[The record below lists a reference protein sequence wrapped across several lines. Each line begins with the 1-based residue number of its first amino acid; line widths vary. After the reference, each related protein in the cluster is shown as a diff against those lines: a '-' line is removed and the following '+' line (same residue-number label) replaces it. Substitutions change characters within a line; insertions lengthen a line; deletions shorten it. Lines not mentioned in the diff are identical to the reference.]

1 MFGLRLK
8 KKSRVQLENNNNIF
22 LYMHVCSVE
31 FQQQV
36 ILQIFVIQKCLLSA
50 QHLSSN
56 ERDGVS
62 SSSATCSIFRSF
74 TNPTTRQD
82 AHQLSCKSEHYLRAR
97 KTTSRRRKPPATN
110 WAFPDLHLVWM
121 PDFLFFY
128 PHVKQKKNK
137 KKLEDIII
145 KWEMSWTCVRLC
157 CHDTGISNFDT
168 ISWKI
173 NIQYRRNKM
182 YTTLRA

>member
-1 MFGLRLK
+1 MVSGCKKTATLYDLWTLEAEGGFLQRDSDSEQVVMFGLRLK

-97 KTTSRRRKPPATN
+97 QKEREKQPLDVES
-110 WAFPDLHLVWM
+110 LQQQIEL
-121 PDFLFFY
+121 FLICIWSECQIFFFSI
-128 PHVKQKKNK
+128 H
-137 KKLEDIII
+137 
-145 KWEMSWTCVRLC
+145 T
-157 CHDTGISNFDT
+157 
-168 ISWKI
+168 
-173 NIQYRRNKM
+173 
-182 YTTLRA
+182 

>member
-1 MFGLRLK
+1 MSGCKKTATLYDLWTLEAEGGFLQRDSDSEQVVMFGLRLK
-8 KKSRVQLENNNNIF
+8 KKSRVKLENNNNIF

-82 AHQLSCKSEHYLRAR
+82 AHQLSCKSERYLRAR
-97 KTTSRRRKPPATN
+97 QKEREKQPLDVES
-110 WAFPDLHLVWM
+110 LQQQIEL
-121 PDFLFFY
+121 FLICIWSECQIFFFSI
-128 PHVKQKKNK
+128 H
-137 KKLEDIII
+137 
-145 KWEMSWTCVRLC
+145 T
-157 CHDTGISNFDT
+157 
-168 ISWKI
+168 
-173 NIQYRRNKM
+173 
-182 YTTLRA
+182 